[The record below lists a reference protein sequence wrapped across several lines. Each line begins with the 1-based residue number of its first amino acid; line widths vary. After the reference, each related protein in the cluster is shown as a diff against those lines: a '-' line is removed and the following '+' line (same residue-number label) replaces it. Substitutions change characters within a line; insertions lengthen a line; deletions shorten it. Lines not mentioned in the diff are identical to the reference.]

1 MALLKRSAADRPRR
15 GAIRARGALALA
27 FSLTLAGALHGAAHA
42 DDVAQENWATK
53 RARELTADG
62 EAEQKAGRGDVAV
75 QRFRQAIDVDPT
87 FGQAYLDLGALR
99 VSQGD
104 LVEAERTYS
113 AALEHIAGFT
123 DGFLARA
130 SVRKRQGK
138 RQGAV
143 SDLES
148 ALDFAPTNT
157 AIALQLVEAA
167 VQAGNLPLALG
178 VARRAW
184 RVATD
189 AGDTSSAKEARISI
203 RALELL
209 LGGVDPVGAA
219 NVENPVRR
227 AIARHKDPPRAKDG
241 ATK

>member
-1 MALLKRSAADRPRR
+1 MALLKRTSSV
-15 GAIRARGALALA
+15 IALALSVA
-27 FSLTLAGALHGAAHA
+27 SAMVLQASAHA
-42 DDVAQENWATK
+42 DDVVQENWATK

-87 FGQAYLDLGALR
+87 YGQAYLDLGALR

-104 LVEAERTYS
+104 LIEAERTYS

-184 RVATD
+184 RVATE
-189 AGDTSSAKEARISI
+189 AGDTGSAKEARLSI
-203 RALELL
+203 RALEVL

-227 AIARHKDPPRAKDG
+227 AIARHKDPPRTKDA